1 MNFVWA
7 WTAMNSQSVSLV
19 GDAHPTCAMSVSPPQ
34 AQVVEALAAI
44 RSQWQGTPRV
54 AIVLGTGLGRLAEQ
68 IEAEAAIPYA
78 KIPHFPRSTALAHAG
93 RLVCGRLEGVP
104 LVAMQGRSHLY
115 EGYTSEQIALPIRV
129 MAALGAGVL
138 IASNASGGM
147 NPRYRG
153 GDVMVLEDHINL
165 MGSRPSLFHATTERV
180 TAAIYDPELIEA
192 AMEVA
197 RRKNFVAHQGVYVAV
212 SGPNYETRAEY
223 RMFHKLG
230 GDCVGMSTVPEALV
244 AYDSGMRVLA
254 LSIITNVATPD
265 APQVVD
271 AQEVVNEAM
280 HSEPHVREI
289 VRQVVRRVG

>member
-1 MNFVWA
+1 V
-7 WTAMNSQSVSLV
+7 T
-19 GDAHPTCAMSVSPPQ
+19 
-34 AQVVEALAAI
+34 EALTAI
-44 RSQWQGTPRV
+44 RSQWQVTPRV

-68 IEAEAAIPYA
+68 IEAEVAIPYA
-78 KIPHFPRSTALAHAG
+78 NIPHFPRSTALAHAG
-93 RLVCGRLEGVP
+93 RLVCGHLEGVP

-129 MAALGAGVL
+129 MAAMGAELL

-153 GDVMVLEDHINL
+153 GDVMALEDHINL
-165 MGSRPSLFHATTERV
+165 MGSQPSLLNPAAERV
-180 TAAIYDPELIEA
+180 TATIYDAELIA
-192 AMEVA
+192 SALEVA
-197 RRKNFVAHQGVYVAV
+197 RLQNFVAHQGVYVAV

-223 RMFHKLG
+223 RMFHKIG
-230 GDCVGMSTVPEALV
+230 GDCVGMSTVPEAIV
-244 AYDSGMRVLA
+244 AHDSGMRVLA

-289 VRQVVRRVG
+289 VRQIVRRYAKE